1 MAEDQM
7 TQDLTAA
14 TGPGGAD
21 DRGAVSVRGVTKRY
35 GDTVALDDVTLD
47 VRAGE
52 FMTLLGSS
60 GSGKSTL
67 LNVVAG
73 FTEPTAGAVEVDGTD
88 ITARPPY
95 RRDLGMVFQHY
106 ALFPHM
112 TVRENVAFPLRRR
125 KVRGAELDRR
135 VREALD
141 VVELGHLAGRRPAQL
156 SGGQQQRVALARA
169 IVFRPPVLLMDEPLG
184 ALDRRLREQLQL
196 EIKRLHH
203 ELGIT
208 FLFVTHDQEEALTMS
223 DRIALL
229 RDGRIVQVGTPQDLY
244 ERPATRYVAEFVGE
258 SNVLPG
264 PDTGTAVLVRPEHV
278 LLSAGGERP
287 PAGHDAR
294 AAVVRE
300 VVYLGSGLRVEAAL
314 DDGRHLVARVAAAGG
329 GTLCPGDPVTA
340 HWHPDRTVAVPV
352 D

>member
-1 MAEDQM
+1 M
-7 TQDLTAA
+7 
-14 TGPGGAD
+14 AD
-21 DRGAVSVRGVTKRY
+21 DSRGAVDAHGVTKRY
-35 GDTVALDDVTLD
+35 GDTVALDDVTLR

-73 FTEPTAGAVEVDGTD
+73 FTEPTSGTVHVDGTD
-88 ITARPPY
+88 ITKMPPH

-125 KVRGAELDRR
+125 KVRGEELDKR
-135 VREALD
+135 VREILE
-141 VVELGHLAGRRPAQL
+141 VVELGDLEERRPAQL

-196 EIKRLHH
+196 EIKRLHR

-208 FLFVTHDQEEALTMS
+208 FVFVTHDQEEALTMS

-229 RDGRIVQVGTPQDLY
+229 RDGQVIQIGSPQDLY
-244 ERPATRYVAEFVGE
+244 ERPSSRYVAEFLGE

-264 PDTGTAVLVRPEHV
+264 EGSGTAVVVRPEHLRLAV
-278 LLSAGGERP
+278 RGETA
-287 PAGHDAR
+287 PAGHNAC
-294 AAVVRE
+294 AATVRE
-300 VVYLGSGLRVEAAL
+300 VVYLGSGVRVEAAR
-314 DDGRHLVARVAAAGG
+314 DDGRHLVARVAAHGEPPR
-329 GTLCPGDPVTA
+329 PGDEVVL
-340 HWHPDRTVAVPV
+340 HWDPARAVVVPV
-352 D
+352 DTPDDRPVDVPVE